1 MKILVKKKCKA
12 SLTPLSCLTSNL
24 LEDKFTKVIF
34 RKITKWNK
42 RVDTR
47 VAKQQL
53 TSHMRIFDL

>member
-12 SLTPLSCLTSNL
+12 SLTPLLCLTSNL

-34 RKITKWNK
+34 RKITTWNK

-47 VAKQQL
+47 RSQTTAHKP
-53 TSHMRIFDL
+53 HADL